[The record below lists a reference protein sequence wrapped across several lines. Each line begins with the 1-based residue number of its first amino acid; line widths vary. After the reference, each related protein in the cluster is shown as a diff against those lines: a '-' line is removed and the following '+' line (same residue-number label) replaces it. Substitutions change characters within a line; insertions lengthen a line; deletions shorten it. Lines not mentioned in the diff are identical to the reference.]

1 MRKSLQLLVAGAFGL
16 TTTLAFGFAGQFA
29 VGMNMAADVD
39 PIEVPFTADATL
51 ETAEFKLQTKIYFQ
65 SGKVRDELTMEGQ
78 NIAYITRP
86 DQGVIWM
93 IMPLGFYMEIPYQN
107 FEQDS
112 EQMQQ
117 FKLVEREVVGT
128 EEVNGMATTKYRVIY
143 ESSDGRYGGF
153 TWFNKDN
160 IAVRSFIVSDVN
172 GERERVNFE
181 ITNLQMGRV
190 DEALFDLPAGVQK
203 FDIGAMTRGLGGA
216 GGDANG
222 SGFGGFAGLGGDVD
236 PDAPDIDAAPAP
248 GDEATIGDEIK
259 DAAEEGA
266 KEAAVD
272 ETRRGVRDA
281 VSRGFRGLRDRLR
294 D

>member
-1 MRKSLQLLVAGAFGL
+1 MKKSLQLLVAGAFGL

-65 SGKVRDELTMEGQ
+65 SGKIRDELTMEGQ

-190 DEALFDLPAGVQK
+190 DEALFDLPAGMQK
-203 FDIGAMTRGLGGA
+203 FDVGALTRGLGGA
-216 GGDANG
+216 DADANG
-222 SGFGGFAGLGGDVD
+222 GGFGGFAGFGGDVD

-248 GDEATIGDEIK
+248 DDEATIGDELK
-259 DAAEEGA
+259 GAAEEGA